1 MVNRYPDF
9 EEAIVGLAG
18 VYLQSGK
25 PADAVSLLESAT
37 KLRPEDQV
45 AWYRLAQAERA
56 TGNKA
61 AQETAMAEFKKLRS
75 ASPSFPKMQSDRD
88 EITPQQLEKSAEQ

>member
-1 MVNRYPDF
+1 MKRYPDF
-9 EEAIVGLAG
+9 EEALVGLAG

-25 PADAVSLLESAT
+25 PANAVSLLETAT

-56 TGNKA
+56 TGNRA
-61 AQETAMAEFKKLRS
+61 AQESAMTEFKKLRN
-75 ASPSFPKMQSDRD
+75 ASPSFPKTES
-88 EITPQQLEKSAEQ
+88 EITPQQLGEAAEQ